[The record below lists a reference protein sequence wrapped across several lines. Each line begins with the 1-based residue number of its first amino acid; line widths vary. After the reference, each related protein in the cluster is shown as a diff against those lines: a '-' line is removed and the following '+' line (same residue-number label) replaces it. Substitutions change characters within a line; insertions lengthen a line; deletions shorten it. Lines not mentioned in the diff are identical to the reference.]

1 MITRKIKGIIGLK
14 KAVDFFS
21 YIGDNNIMVNQRD
34 IRVGDLLTL
43 RGVTGHGKNRIRQH
57 GKTWRVTNTQNDTS
71 FGHLGLES
79 LEETFGG
86 FLPPN
91 KGLKVKDSRWITS
104 HGDKNF
110 DIIAHIRGDD
120 TLWEE

>member
-1 MITRKIKGIIGLK
+1 MVKHRNLR
-14 KAVDFFS
+14 VD
-21 YIGDNNIMVNQRD
+21 
-34 IRVGDLLTL
+34 DLVKL
-43 RGVTGHGKNRIRQH
+43 RGITGHGKNRIRQH
-57 GKTWRVTNTQNDTS
+57 GDTWRITNTESPTS

-104 HGDKNF
+104 VDDRDF
-110 DIIAHIRGDD
+110 VIITHIRGDD
-120 TLWEE
+120 ILWEE